1 MATQHQGVTQGRIKL
16 ASESIKAYKPLTS
29 SRHARLTLNLLLVV
43 SIYRQLGWVT
53 IQLAIRGVDMRLY
66 ESVFIARQDIST
78 GQVDA
83 LCEEFEGI
91 ITSGGGKILKKEYWG
106 LKTLAY
112 RIKKNRKGHYIL
124 FNIEADAA
132 TMDEYDRKLGLNED
146 VIRVLTIKT
155 EEVSDEPSIM
165 MQSKSDRPSR
175 DGDSRD
181 GDNQNDSAEASTES
195 KE

>member
-1 MATQHQGVTQGRIKL
+1 
-16 ASESIKAYKPLTS
+16 
-29 SRHARLTLNLLLVV
+29 LLVV
-43 SIYRQLGWVT
+43 SIYCQLGWAT

-155 EEVSDEPSIM
+155 EDVSDEPSIM
-165 MQSKSDRPSR
+165 MQSKSDRPNR

-181 GDNQNDSAEASTES
+181 GDSQNKSADKASTES

>member
-1 MATQHQGVTQGRIKL
+1 
-16 ASESIKAYKPLTS
+16 
-29 SRHARLTLNLLLVV
+29 
-43 SIYRQLGWVT
+43 
-53 IQLAIRGVDMRLY
+53 MRLY

-78 GQVDA
+78 GQVNA

-112 RIKKNRKGHYIL
+112 RIKKNRKGHYVL

-165 MQSKSDRPSR
+165 MQSKSDRPHR
-175 DGDSRD
+175 DSD
-181 GDNQNDSAEASTES
+181 DSAAVSPSADSKSETSTED